1 MCGIAGILRWRG
13 SGGSDAEIV
22 SRMTDA
28 LAHRGPDDKGVVTI
42 GPCTLGNRRLSVI
55 DTSTAG
61 HQPMGLG
68 WSDCWITYNG
78 EVYNFRDLRRRH
90 ELDREAPP
98 FVSKCDTE
106 VILRG
111 YDKLGPR
118 VINELNGMFGLAIW
132 DDRAKSLLLARDPF
146 GTKPLFYYRD
156 ADALCFASEIKALL
170 AYPKIQRRVN
180 LTAVHDYLS
189 LNYIPGEQTAFE
201 GIHELRPGHTLL
213 ASLSPNSLRV
223 RQYFNWDYPADSI
236 ESVNEA
242 TASLRVRLEDAV
254 ARHLISDVPV
264 GIMLSG
270 GLDSSALAAMVRKI
284 RNDGDF
290 HTFSIGFDEA
300 TFDESPYAAI
310 VSKHLGTRHHE
321 VRVTAEQVRDLG
333 QTAIAYVD
341 EPYADGSAIPTL
353 ILAAEAK
360 TEVTVLLSGEGGDE
374 LFAGYDT
381 HAAWRARDL
390 YRRTV
395 PGFIRR
401 RLIRPCVNRLP
412 VSYEKLSFEFKAK
425 RFVEGAELD
434 VADAHFFWRHVLNDD
449 AKRELLRSNAGI
461 DDIGLSTLR
470 HFRTAFAASSA
481 RDELNRLLFVDTQFH
496 LPDDLMV
503 KNDRMTMAHSIEA
516 RVPFTDLELFR
527 YVAGLPAAMKLAGLT
542 RKYLLREALR
552 PYLPAAVLH
561 KKKVGLEI
569 PYSLWFRTCWREFV
583 GDILSRDRIASTGF
597 LNADVVSRYLNEHW
611 NGRADRGRIL
621 WGLLNLMNWHDL
633 YISSQRYSKYQGAVR
648 GPRQSPSA

>member
-1 MCGIAGILRWRG
+1 MCGITGILRWRG
-13 SGGSDAEIV
+13 NGGNDAEIV

-55 DTSTAG
+55 DTSLAG
-61 HQPMGLG
+61 HQPMGLD
-68 WSDCWITYNG
+68 WSNCWITYNG

-90 ELDREAPP
+90 ELDREAAP

-106 VILRG
+106 VILRA
-111 YDKLGPR
+111 YEKLGLR

-146 GTKPLFYYRD
+146 GTKPLFYYQD
-156 ADALCFASEIKALL
+156 ADVLCFASEIKALL

-180 LTAVHDYLS
+180 LAAVHDFLS

-201 GIHELRPGHTLL
+201 EIHELRPGHVLL
-213 ASLSPNSLRV
+213 AGVSPDSLSI
-223 RQYFNWDYPADSI
+223 RQYFNWDYPADSVQ
-236 ESVNEA
+236 SVDEA
-242 TASLRVRLEDAV
+242 AASLRLQLEDSV

-290 HTFSIGFDEA
+290 HTFSIGFDEP

-310 VSKHLGTRHHE
+310 VSKHLGTRHHQIS
-321 VRVTAEQVRDLG
+321 VTAEKACESA
-333 QTAIAYVD
+333 QTAIAYID

-360 TEVTVLLSGEGGDE
+360 AEVTVLLSGEGGDE

-381 HAAWRARDL
+381 HAAWRVRHL

-401 RLIRPCVNRLP
+401 RLVRPFVNRLP
-412 VSYEKLSFEFKAK
+412 VSYEKLSLEFRAK

-449 AKRELLRSNAGI
+449 AKSELLRSNAATDGI
-461 DDIGLSTLR
+461 GMPTPR
-470 HFRTAFAASSA
+470 HFRKAFAASSA

-503 KNDRMTMAHSIEA
+503 KNDRMTMAHSIES

-527 YVAGLPAAMKLAGLT
+527 YVAGLPVAMKMAGLT
-542 RKYLLREALR
+542 KKYLLREALR
-552 PYLPAAVLH
+552 PYLPAVILH
-561 KKKVGLEI
+561 KKKVGLEM
-569 PYSLWFRTCWREFV
+569 PYSHWFRTCWREFA
-583 GDILSRDRIASTGF
+583 GDILSRDRIAGTS
-597 LNADVVSRYLNEHW
+597 LLDADVVSRYLSEHW
-611 NGRADRGRIL
+611 NRRADHGRIL
-621 WGLLNLMNWHDL
+621 WGLLNLMIWHDL
-633 YISSQRYSKYQGAVR
+633 YISSRRYSEYHAAVR
-648 GPRQSPSA
+648 RPRQRP

>member
-13 SGGSDAEIV
+13 HGGNDAEIV

-55 DTSTAG
+55 DTSMAG
-61 HQPMGLG
+61 HQPMG

-78 EVYNFRDLRRRH
+78 EVYNFGDLRHRH
-90 ELDREAPP
+90 ELDRETP

-111 YDKLGPR
+111 YAKLGSR
-118 VINELNGMFGLAIW
+118 VVNELNGMFGLAIW
-132 DDRAKSLLLARDPF
+132 NDRTKSLLLARDPF
-146 GTKPLFYYRD
+146 GTKPLFYYQD
-156 ADALCFASEIKALL
+156 ADALCFASEIKAIL
-170 AYPKIQRRVN
+170 AYPSIVRRVN
-180 LTAVHDYLS
+180 LSAVHDYLS

-213 ASLSPNSLRV
+213 ASLSPESLRV
-223 RQYFNWDYPADSI
+223 QRYFNWDYPADSI
-236 ESVNEA
+236 ESVGEA
-242 TASLRVRLEDAV
+242 TASLRFRLEEAV
-254 ARHLISDVPV
+254 TRHLISDVPV

-270 GLDSSALAAMVRKI
+270 GLDSSSLAATVRKI

-290 HTFSIGFDEA
+290 HTFSIGFDEP
-300 TFDESPYAAI
+300 TFDESSYAAM
-310 VSKHLGTRHHE
+310 VSKQLGTRHHQ
-321 VRVTAEQVRDLG
+321 VRVTAEQVRDLC
-333 QTAIAYVD
+333 QTAITYVD

-353 ILAAEAK
+353 MLAAHAK

-381 HAAWRARDL
+381 HAAWRVRDL
-390 YRRTV
+390 YRRAV
-395 PGFIRR
+395 PGVIRR
-401 RLIRPCVNRLP
+401 RVIRPWVNSLP
-412 VSYEKLSFEFKAK
+412 VSYGKLSFEFKAK
-425 RFVEGAELD
+425 RFVAGAELD
-434 VADAHFFWRHVLNDD
+434 VADAHFFWRHVLADD
-449 AKRELLRSNAGI
+449 AKREMMRSNAEI
-461 DDIGLSTLR
+461 DNIRPSTLR

-527 YVAGLPAAMKLAGLT
+527 YVAGLPVTMKLAGLT
-542 RKYLLREALR
+542 KKYLLREALR
-552 PYLPAAVLH
+552 PYLPPAILH
-561 KKKVGLEI
+561 KKKVGLEM
-569 PYSLWFRTCWREFV
+569 PYSHWFRTCWREFV
-583 GDILSRDRIASTGF
+583 GDILSRDRVAGIGF
-597 LNADVVSRYLNEHW
+597 LNVDIVSRYLSEHW
-611 NGRADRGRIL
+611 NGRADHGRIL
-621 WGLLNLMNWHDL
+621 WGLLNLISWHDL
-633 YISSQRYSKYQGAVR
+633 YITSRRYSEYQGAVR
-648 GPRQSPSA
+648 GPRQSLMR